1 MRRIASTSLALALGL
16 SMAAIAFA
24 QATQT
29 SAGAGTTSSAAP
41 GTTSTA
47 PPPAPKVTE
56 VPVTVT
62 IEYDQNNEPIGIA
75 CPSPDPVELS
85 YSAGHVARW
94 KLATTNADEITIKMA
109 DPGNPTS
116 TAPFAGNPG
125 NPNGNKKEALSGAP
139 GQNTVGKKYKY
150 KISVRALRPNGSH
163 RTLVLDPIIKIT
175 P

>member
-1 MRRIASTSLALALGL
+1 MKRIASTSLALALGF
-16 SMAAIAFA
+16 SIAAVAFA

-41 GTTSTA
+41 APAAATT
-47 PPPAPKVTE
+47 PKPVVE

-62 IEYDQNNEPIGIA
+62 VEYDQNNEPIGIN

-85 YSAGHVARW
+85 YSGGHVARW
-94 KLATTNADEITIKMA
+94 KLTTANADEITIKMA

-116 TAPFAGNPG
+116 TAPFGANPG

-150 KISVRALRPNGSH
+150 KISVRAKRPNGTF
-163 RTLVLDPIIKIT
+163 RTLILDPIIKIT